1 MVNERRGRS
10 SRKDQAV
17 NRKECCDLVVRA
29 LDHHI
34 TIPIQGKLDQKTL
47 FQGLAGMA
55 ASNQSIHSATY
66 TLTEIPCETS
76 FRYHLNKLD
85 IDELERIN
93 NLILT
98 SSIQNVLKRG
108 TAYRFAIDVTHDP
121 YYGETVEEN
130 TEYVIHSQLKKSTTD
145 FYSYVTV
152 YVINKDRQMTLAVYP
167 LRQGMSKIA
176 YLARCLDQIASCGFG
191 IEVLCL
197 DREFYAKKVIEF
209 LKSREIPFIVPV
221 KYHGNQMKELLNG
234 RKSRFAIYTMKS
246 KPADLILTIAIAV
259 KYYRGKGGKHGSENL
274 GYVISGIG
282 WNPQKVH
289 NVYRSRFAIESSYR
303 MRNEVKPRTSTR
315 NPLIRYLF
323 AIVSFLLKN
332 VWVVL
337 LHRYFSR
344 PQRGP
349 RSIDSRG
356 FTFVVFRLVV
366 WDHICH
372 LLKFICRI
380 YSVKR
385 PV

>member
-1 MVNERRGRS
+1 MVNRRRGQT
-10 SRKDQAV
+10 SREERVV

-29 LDHHI
+29 LDHHL
-34 TIPIQGKLDQKTL
+34 TIPIQGNLNQKTI
-47 FQGLAGMA
+47 FQGLTGMA
-55 ASNQSIHSATY
+55 VSNQSIHSASY
-66 TLTEIPCETS
+66 TLTNVPCETS

-98 SSIQNVLKRG
+98 YSIQDVLRRG
-108 TAYRFAIDVTHDP
+108 TAYRFAIDITHDP
-121 YYGETVEEN
+121 YYGETIEEN
-130 TEYVIHSQLKKSTTD
+130 EGYVIHSQLKKSTTD

-152 YVINKDRQMTLAVYP
+152 YVINKDCQMTLAVYP
-167 LRQGMSKIA
+167 LRQGVSKIA

-197 DREFYAKKVIEF
+197 DREFYAKKVISF

-221 KYHGNQMKELLNG
+221 KCHGYQMKELLDG
-234 RKSRFAIYTMKS
+234 RKSRFATYTMKS

-259 KYYRGKGGKHGSENL
+259 KYYQGKGGKHGSINL
-274 GYVISGIG
+274 GYVVSGIG

-289 NVYRSRFAIESSYR
+289 DVYRSRFAIESSYR
-303 MRNEVKPRTSTR
+303 MRNLVRPRTSTR
-315 NPLIRYLF
+315 NPLFRYLY

-344 PQRGP
+344 QQRGP
-349 RSIDSRG
+349 RTIDSRG
-356 FTFVVFRLVV
+356 FTFVIFRLVV
-366 WDHICH
+366 WDYICH

-380 YSVKR
+380 NSLKW